1 MLNEVAARTRKMRP
15 LVHCVTNFV
24 TANDCANLLLACGA
38 SPIMAEDLIE
48 IREIAAQCDALVLN
62 LGTPNP
68 RKLRTME
75 IAGQEAARRGRPIVL
90 DPVGVGCSAVRRRA
104 AKRWIERLPIAVVRG
119 NAEEISALACG
130 TTGRGVDAAD
140 RSPQAEAMDDMAG
153 ALARKTGAA
162 VVVTGTVDLVT
173 DGTRLYHAFNGCE
186 KMRAVTGTGCQLS
199 ALTGAYVAFH
209 PDMLIASLAAVCAM
223 GVCGEIADE
232 RMRPLD
238 GNASYRSYVIDAL
251 DQLTPEVLER
261 RAKYAVE

>member
-1 MLNEVAARTRKMRP
+1 MLDEIVARTRKMRP
-15 LVHCVTNFV
+15 LVHCLTNYV
-24 TANDCANLLLACGA
+24 TANDCANVLLACGA
-38 SPIMAEDLIE
+38 SPIMAEDSIE

-68 RKLRTME
+68 RKLRAME
-75 IAGQEAARRGRPIVL
+75 IAGREAARRGRPIVL
-90 DPVGVGCSAVRRRA
+90 DPVGTGCSSARRRA

-119 NAEEISALACG
+119 NADEIAALACG

-140 RSPQAEAMDDMAG
+140 CAPHTEAMDDIAG

-162 VVVTGTVDLVT
+162 VVVTGEVDFVT
-173 DGTRLYHAFNGCE
+173 DGARLYHAFNGCE

-199 ALTGAYVAFH
+199 ALTGAYVAVH
-209 PDMLIASLAAVCAM
+209 SDRLIASLAAVCAM
-223 GVCGEIADE
+223 GICGEIANE
-232 RMRPLD
+232 RMRPMD

-251 DQLTPEVLER
+251 DRLTPETLKR